1 MMRPKLLAYAS
12 LLALALVLA
21 GCSTSSKV
29 SISVTSNT
37 DGQRVV
43 GSRSLTLAGTL
54 SGGPATA
61 VSVKLNGTAV
71 SGTTHTSSSFS
82 APLTLADGS
91 NSIVVTAT
99 SSAGTSTSTLT
110 LVYPFLAFTDF
121 QNASVV
127 IGQPDMSTNAQLPSA
142 TATSVGHPYGNPA
155 LVNGVLYLPD
165 YGFDRV
171 LGFSSG
177 IPTSNGA
184 SADFVL
190 GQPDMTSSATSS
202 TADGMAGAQTVVS
215 AGGKLLVDGYS
226 NSRVLIWNTI
236 PTSTQVPA
244 DLVVGQPGFGSSS
257 TACTATGLDE
267 PESIFTVD
275 GKLIVA
281 DSHNNRVL
289 IYNSIPT
296 SNGAAADLVLGQ
308 SSLTSCYKN
317 AGVGADSPTV
327 TAATLDYPSDVWS
340 DGTRLIVVDRNSN
353 RVLIWNTFPTSDLQP
368 ADVVVG
374 QSTMTGNIAAAGA
387 AGLDGPY
394 FLASNGNQLF
404 VADANNN
411 RVLIFDGIPTTNGA
425 SAVHVLGQSD
435 FTHVTSDDDA
445 QTGTSGTPT
454 ARTLDNPAGFL
465 LTDQALI
472 VADENNYRYLV
483 YRP

>member
-1 MMRPKLLAYAS
+1 M
-12 LLALALVLA
+12 ALVLA

-37 DGQRVV
+37 DGQRIV

-61 VSVKLNGTAV
+61 VSVELNGTAV

-91 NSIVVTAT
+91 NNIVVTAT

-110 LVYPFLAFTDF
+110 LVYPFLTFTDF

-127 IGQPDMSTNAQLPSA
+127 IGQPDMTSNAAPA
-142 TATSVGHPYGNPA
+142 TPTAALVGDPYGNPA
-155 LVNGVLYLPD
+155 LVNGALYLPD
-165 YGFDRV
+165 YDLNRV
-171 LGFSSG
+171 LGFSNG

-190 GQPDMTSSATSS
+190 GQANLTSSTSSAT
-202 TADGMAGAQTVVS
+202 ADGMSGPQTVVS
-215 AGGKLLVDGYS
+215 ASGKLLVDGYG

-257 TACTATGLDE
+257 SACTATGLNE
-267 PESIFTVD
+267 PESIFTVN

-281 DSHNNRVL
+281 DSNNNRVL

-296 SNGAAADLVLGQ
+296 SNGATPDIVLGQ
-308 SSLTSCYKN
+308 SSLTSCYTN
-317 AGVGADSPTV
+317 AGAGSDSTNA

-340 DGTRLIVVDRNSN
+340 DGTRLIVADRDNN
-353 RVLIWNTFPTSDLQP
+353 RVLIWNTFPTSDSQP

-374 QSTMTGNIAAAGA
+374 QSTMTGNI
-387 AGLDGPY
+387 P
-394 FLASNGNQLF
+394 
-404 VADANNN
+404 
-411 RVLIFDGIPTTNGA
+411 PP
-425 SAVHVLGQSD
+425 
-435 FTHVTSDDDA
+435 A
-445 QTGTSGTPT
+445 QPG
-454 ARTLDNPAGFL
+454 
-465 LTDQALI
+465 
-472 VADENNYRYLV
+472 
-483 YRP
+483 

>member
-1 MMRPKLLAYAS
+1 
-12 LLALALVLA
+12 LALVLA

-29 SISVTSNT
+29 SVNVTSNT
-37 DGQRVV
+37 DGQRIV

-110 LVYPFLAFTDF
+110 LVYPFLTFTDF

-127 IGQPDMSTNAQLPSA
+127 IGQPDMSSNTAPA
-142 TATSVGHPYGNPA
+142 TPTAASEGDPYGNPA
-155 LVNGVLYLPD
+155 LINGVLYLPD
-165 YGFDRV
+165 YSFNRV
-171 LGFSSG
+171 LGFSNG

-190 GQPDMTSSATSS
+190 GQANMTSSTASS
-202 TADGMAGAQTVVS
+202 TADGMGGPQTIVA
-215 AGGKLLVDGYS
+215 AGGKMLVDEYD

-257 TACTATGLDE
+257 SACTATGLNE
-267 PESIFTVD
+267 PESIFTVN

-281 DSHNNRVL
+281 DSNNNRVL

-296 SNGAAADLVLGQ
+296 SNGATPDIVLGQ
-308 SSLTSCYKN
+308 SSLTSCYTN
-317 AGVGADSPTV
+317 AGVGSNSTNA

-340 DGTRLIVVDRNSN
+340 DGTHLIVADQNNN
-353 RVLIWNTFPTSDLQP
+353 RVLIWNTFPTSDSQP

-374 QSTMTGNIAAAGA
+374 QPDMTSNASAAGA
-387 AGLDGPY
+387 TGMNEPY

-404 VADANNN
+404 VADASNN

-425 SAVHVLGQSD
+425 SAAHVLGQSD
-435 FTHVTSDDDA
+435 FTHVTENDDG
-445 QTGTSGTPT
+445 QTNTAGTPT
-454 ARTLDNPAGFL
+454 ARTLYYPAGFL

-472 VADENNYRYLV
+472 VADESNDRYLV
-483 YRP
+483 FRP